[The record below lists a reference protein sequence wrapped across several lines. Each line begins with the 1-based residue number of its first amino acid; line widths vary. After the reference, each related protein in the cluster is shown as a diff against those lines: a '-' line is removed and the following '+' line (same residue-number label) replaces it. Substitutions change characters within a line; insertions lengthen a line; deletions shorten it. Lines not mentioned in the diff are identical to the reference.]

1 MLYVAPLVDLDVAR
15 LEVALIVCVIALD
28 ACVEVSTPCV
38 ILLVELDVV
47 PLVEVEASDLGE
59 DGLQVSLDAVVE
71 SLAGLNSLEVGLT
84 E

>member
-1 MLYVAPLVDLDVAR
+1 M
-15 LEVALIVCVIALD
+15 ALIVCVIALD

>member
-15 LEVALIVCVIALD
+15 LEVALIVRVITLD
-28 ACVEVSTPCV
+28 ACVEVSTPSV